1 MTNSSLG
8 GLLFFCQPDAPSI
21 KTKPLRPDP
30 EPLQFELDEALIIII
45 LFTPKTQRK
54 LSISLP
60 FSLSDLST
68 LKSVHRNSPEA
79 IGSG

>member
-1 MTNSSLG
+1 MTDSELG
-8 GLLFFCQPDAPSI
+8 DLLFVCQPDAPSI

-30 EPLQFELDEALIIII
+30 EPSQFELDEAFIII
-45 LFTPKTQRK
+45 LFTLKTQRK

-79 IGSG
+79 IGS